1 MLGNVVSEQQCSYP
15 LQSLPMVTKAE
26 LTKQLLAEQEE
37 NQFLRRQCSKLV
49 KDREEAEQELFKAES
64 VLRELKRRW
73 KLHQKHFPEA
83 CQDVYTVG
91 YNTGKIVHEVVLPKV
106 REVSKPVFSKAM
118 ASLTLARGFTK

>member
-1 MLGNVVSEQQCSYP
+1 MLKKE
-15 LQSLPMVTKAE
+15 LEAE
-26 LTKQLLAEQEE
+26 NALLRQ
-37 NQFLRRQCSKLV
+37 QCSKLL
-49 KDREEAEQELFKAES
+49 KDREQAEQELFKAES

-73 KLHQKHFPEA
+73 ELHQKHFPEA

-118 ASLTLARGFTK
+118 ASLTLAKGYTK